1 MFSSNTFNNLLID
14 HVHRLAPNTILDVG
28 AGGGKNGRMIR
39 QVYNCQIDAIEP
51 TEEYIKE
58 NDLKSIYNN
67 VYQTDIDGYIRNYSQ
82 NNYDLV
88 IFSDVL
94 EHLYKNEVI
103 NYLDYFLYRSKWIVI
118 IWPTNLLQNSD
129 VRNNY
134 YEIHKS
140 NFYIKDLS
148 DFEIVYYLKNF
159 GHYNYYSPE
168 YPASDFHYV
177 VLKGNL
183 SKRNEFIYNF
193 SNWD

>member
-14 HVHRLAPNTILDVG
+14 HVHRLAPSTILDVG
-28 AGGGKNGRMIR
+28 AGGGKNGRMIK

-58 NDLKSIYNN
+58 NDLKSIYTN
-67 VYQTDIDGYIRNYSQ
+67 VYQTDIEGYIRNYSQ
-82 NNYDLV
+82 NNYDLI
-88 IFSDVL
+88 IFSDIL

-103 NYLDYFLYRSKWIVI
+103 NYLDYFLYRSKWIVV

-159 GHYNYYSPE
+159 GHYNHYSYE
-168 YPASDFHYV
+168 YPACDFHYV